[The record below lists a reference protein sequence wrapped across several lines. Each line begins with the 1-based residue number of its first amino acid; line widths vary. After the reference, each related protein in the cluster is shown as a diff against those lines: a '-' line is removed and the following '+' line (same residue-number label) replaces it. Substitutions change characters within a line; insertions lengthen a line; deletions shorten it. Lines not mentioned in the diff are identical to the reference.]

1 MPTPVGVGTSGTP
14 RAALTCTRPVGRAG
28 QVSLGAGSGL
38 PRSSR
43 FSQGY
48 GPNVCLTLFCCCM
61 AWCHIR
67 ELVWNWLDTQSRLK
81 VVAAGGIRG
90 CRVDWILGRPTFSIY
105 CTPSPSDSYRLGV
118 FPVPHGSVDSNM
130 FPSSD
135 PLMPATLAHG
145 KVAPCP
151 ILCWFVFTWRKRE
164 TTLVLMSE
172 VKMCISILSLTS
184 VMRIW
189 VSCCGF
195 CFVGPSH

>member
-1 MPTPVGVGTSGTP
+1 MISDLVFMYIESVVDRRIFRYLLFGIFMHVLVQAHWRSADSCRSGHSGTP

-81 VVAAGGIRG
+81 VVAAGRDPWLQSGLDFGTAEIQYLLY
-90 CRVDWILGRPTFSIY
+90 ILY
-105 CTPSPSDSYRLGV
+105 YR
-118 FPVPHGSVDSNM
+118 
-130 FPSSD
+130 
-135 PLMPATLAHG
+135 
-145 KVAPCP
+145 
-151 ILCWFVFTWRKRE
+151 
-164 TTLVLMSE
+164 
-172 VKMCISILSLTS
+172 
-184 VMRIW
+184 
-189 VSCCGF
+189 
-195 CFVGPSH
+195 